1 MTDILAKVNEIMDL
15 GEIRFILIINNVKE
29 VIESF
34 TGFSKIGFFQT
45 DELIKWRDLIKIN
58 LRENLYKIQEN
69 LALSSIICLQFR
81 IIVELHSVHL

>member
-45 DELIKWRDLIKIN
+45 DELIK
-58 LRENLYKIQEN
+58 
-69 LALSSIICLQFR
+69 
-81 IIVELHSVHL
+81 